1 MSSPVMNQDMIQ
13 EVLSYIPA
21 SKIGK
26 FRLLNKECNKRSYES
41 WFLNL
46 NLRRTNCISGYFLQ
60 RYEEGY
66 KTNFFHESSDLQNNG
81 VSIDFLPHGKVKI
94 EACDASHG
102 ILLCVINPELIPE
115 YIVCKPTTK
124 QYQIIPNT
132 KVGIWDVSFGLAVIG
147 LNPFRYKILR
157 LSQSRRMCMS
167 RGMYYVN
174 HRTFTCEVFDSDS
187 FTWKRLE
194 NMRIPRTDGLIISH
208 PVQASGLFLHWR
220 SRNNNVI
227 RFCLKTE
234 TWSFFHTP
242 NFGVFSELVRYE
254 GKLGAICQWT
264 NKDQENVHGLWVLKS
279 SFEKSWEK
287 VKDIK
292 SIGEDYITWT
302 PRNDVVLFCNWDR
315 VCLYN
320 INTEKLKLVHTNKGF
335 ASYVCFP
342 FCSDYEKV
350 DMDERRN
357 RPTLLT
363 KRKRNRSTNA
373 N

>member
-1 MSSPVMNQDMIQ
+1 MNSPVMNQDMIQ
-13 EVLSYIPA
+13 EDLSYIPA
-21 SKIGK
+21 SKVGK

-46 NLRRTNCISGYFLQ
+46 NLRRTNCISGYFLK

-66 KTNFFHESSDLQNNG
+66 KTNFFHERSDLQNNG
-81 VSIDFLPHGKVKI
+81 VSIDFLPSGKVNTI
-94 EACDASHG
+94 ACDASHG
-102 ILLCVINPELIPE
+102 ILLCVNNTGLIPE

-167 RGMYYVN
+167 RGVYYAN

-194 NMRIPRTDGLIISH
+194 NLRIPRTDGLILSH

-242 NFGVFSELVRYE
+242 NY
-254 GKLGAICQWT
+254 
-264 NKDQENVHGLWVLKS
+264 DQENVHGLWVLKS
-279 SFEKSWEK
+279 SLEKSWEK

-292 SIGEDYITWT
+292 SIGEDFITWT

-320 INTEKLKLVHTNKGF
+320 INTEKLNLDHTNKGF

-357 RPTLLT
+357 IGPTLLT
-363 KRKRNRSTNA
+363 KRKRNGSTNA